1 MRYLFIHKHLPGQ
14 FEGLIK
20 SLLDDPG
27 NEVIGIGQEFQP
39 LRYSLLRLGLET
51 YEPAA
56 VASSAQHPTLR
67 VCANDIAHGLAV
79 ADVLN
84 RLKQDGFVPDLAVAH
99 LGWGEATYFKDIFP
113 DTPLL
118 GYCEF
123 FYRARGADV
132 DFDPSFPLTLEAEF
146 RIRSAN
152 AVKMLGLESMD
163 VGVTPT
169 RWQKSLFPAEYQ
181 SKIRVIH
188 EGIDV
193 NGLRPDAAA
202 RFRLPSGRVL
212 TRADRV
218 VTFATR
224 NLEPYRGIETM
235 LRAVD
240 LICRGRQDCQFVIA
254 GGDEIRYGAPS
265 PGHNLRRQ
273 LSAELGLD
281 SERVHFVGHLPYRDY
296 LGLLQVSSAHV
307 YLTVPFVL
315 SWSMLEAMAAGC
327 VVIGSDTAPVRE
339 VLRNGHNGLLVDFF
353 SPDDLAAT
361 VNQVLDHPDRVQSLG
376 QQARADMVASYSQ
389 ELALREYRSLMQGLL
404 ALKEASA

>member
-1 MRYLFIHKHLPGQ
+1 MRYLFIHKQLPGQ

-20 SLLDDPG
+20 SLLDDP
-27 NEVIGIGQEFQP
+27 NNAVVGIGQEFQP

-51 YEPAA
+51 YELADI
-56 VASSAQHPTLR
+56 ASPGQHPTLR
-67 VCANDIAHGLAV
+67 VCADDIAHGLSV
-79 ADVLN
+79 AEVLN
-84 RLKQDGFVPDLAVAH
+84 RLRQDGYVPDLAVAH

-132 DFDPSFPLTLEAEF
+132 DFDPSFPLTREEEF

-188 EGIDV
+188 EGVDV
-193 NGLRPDAAA
+193 DWLRPDADA
-202 RFRLPSGRVL
+202 RFRLPSGRLL

-224 NLEPYRGIETM
+224 NLEPYRGIETL
-235 LRAVD
+235 LRAVA
-240 LICRGRQDCQFVIA
+240 LLCRRRQDCQFVIA
-254 GGDEIRYGAPS
+254 GGDGISYGAPS
-265 PGHNLRRQ
+265 LGQNCRQ
-273 LSAELGLD
+273 RLSAELGLD

-296 LGLLQVSSAHV
+296 LSLLQVSSAHV

-339 VLRNGHNGLLVDFF
+339 VLRHGHNGLLVDFF
-353 SPDDLAAT
+353 SPDDVAAT
-361 VNQVLDHPDRVQSLG
+361 VNHVLENPARVQSLG
-376 QQARADMVASYSQ
+376 QQARADIVARYSRDH
-389 ELALREYRSLMQGLL
+389 ALREYSTLMQGLL
-404 ALKEASA
+404 GRTRVPA